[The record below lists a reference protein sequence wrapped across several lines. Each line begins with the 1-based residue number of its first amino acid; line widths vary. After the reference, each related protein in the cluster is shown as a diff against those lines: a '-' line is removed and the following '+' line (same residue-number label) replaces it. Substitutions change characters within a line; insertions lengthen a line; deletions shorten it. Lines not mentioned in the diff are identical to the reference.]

1 MAYEILNTCMLIP
14 GISEGDCAGWVQAWG
29 SIIAIVFAAWIA
41 GKEDRRRHR
50 EAVAIAKLASPRVMH
65 MAGALRGVTKSMCAN
80 FTSMSE
86 HDGDPRYFWIALN
99 QLNESKFPTDEQ
111 VQRISALA
119 FSQDLAE
126 GIGAVELAIFRLTSI
141 EPDLAKID
149 SAYRKVH
156 AKNIYNALI
165 YADIK
170 LEHAVKGYAAFI
182 GPTKPQRGKGIIL
195 TPLKPLTFIESVK
208 GTITGCVARI
218 KRKLFVR
225 K

>member
-1 MAYEILNTCMLIP
+1 MSYEIFNTCVLVP
-14 GISEGDCAGWVQAWG
+14 GVTQTNCAGWVQAWG

-41 GKEDRRRHR
+41 GKDDRRRHR

-65 MAGALRGVTKSMCAN
+65 MAGALRGVTKGMCAN

-126 GIGAVELAIFRLTSI
+126 GIGAVDLAIFRLTSI
-141 EPDLAKID
+141 EPGLAKMD
-149 SAYRKVH
+149 SAYRKVS

-170 LEHAVKGYAAFI
+170 LEQAVKGYAAFT
-182 GPTKPQRGKGIIL
+182 GPTKPQRGKDIIL
-195 TPLKPLTFIESVK
+195 TPLKPLIFIESVK
-208 GTITGCVARI
+208 AAITGRVARI
-218 KRKLFVR
+218 KRKLIVR
-225 K
+225 N